1 MMDNNSGPTRP
12 ALVPVVI
19 TFSVASILSF
29 LIFLYFEHQESVDQY
44 QVMFDDDSV
53 TYGEDGILLSNQ
65 GMSMNVYQINDN
77 IGYISSSSFINEKGD
92 TIEASGIKFNGA
104 SKLDLRGITPEP
116 NNPHII
122 NLAIS
127 PHIRGVFQ
135 GWFVL
140 TNPLDTSSVYI
151 PIVIS
156 TIPYQIAPI
165 FLVLS
170 GVCASVCVWEYWRY
184 LRAGPTTTRRELQ
197 RIGRVREQLQ
207 RGLFANTT
215 AKRDNLEESSYRA
228 IENNITRRAAA
239 YAIRSQ
245 QPISKRIAVIEIV
258 PSILG
263 IIFGLFVTVND
274 YVPNL
279 LYFDLYQS
287 IILFG
292 IGLGSG
298 SLKELVDKDSE
309 TGCMCIEPPEK
320 PIKVV
325 VVEPSPEP
333 PKEEH
338 KES

>member
-29 LIFLYFEHQESVDQY
+29 LIFLYFEHHETIDQY
-44 QVMFDDDSV
+44 QVMFNDDSV
-53 TYGEDGILLSNQ
+53 TYGEDGILISSQ

-77 IGYISSSSFINEKGD
+77 VGYISSSSFINDKGS

-104 SKLDLRGITPEP
+104 NKLDLRGITPEP

-122 NLAIS
+122 NLAVS
-127 PHIRGVFQ
+127 PYTRGVFQ

-140 TNPLDTSSVYI
+140 TNTLDTSSVYI

-156 TIPYQIAPI
+156 TKAYLIAPI
-165 FLVLS
+165 FLILS
-170 GVCASVCVWEYWRY
+170 GVYASVCVWEFWRY
-184 LRAGPTTTRRELQ
+184 MRAGPATTKRELQ
-197 RIGRVREQLQ
+197 RIGRVKNQIQ
-207 RGLFANTT
+207 RGLRANTSDN
-215 AKRDNLEESSYRA
+215 RDNLEESSYRA
-228 IENNITRRAAA
+228 IENNIARRATA
-239 YAIRSQ
+239 YAIRSE
-245 QPISKRIAVIEIV
+245 QPISKRIAFIEIV

-263 IIFGLFVTVND
+263 ITFGLFVTVND

-292 IGLGSG
+292 IGLGAG

-309 TGCMCIEPPEK
+309 SGCICIEPPEK
-320 PIKVV
+320 PIKVI
-325 VVEPSPEP
+325 VEPPEP
-333 PKEEH
+333 PSKEEP
-338 KES
+338 KEP